1 MRRRRTN
8 PATKRLAQ
16 YGIVGLAIAA
26 SVIAGLQII
35 PPNFLPSTGILQISI
50 QSDPVIVSCH
60 GMNAENVTLTS
71 LVVNISSVR
80 VHRSGALNL
89 SGEWITLND
98 TPRTLDI
105 FQLNSVT
112 QLSSRSLPEGT
123 INVVRIDVA
132 SATANGSI
140 TLIVPPGHVQAEPS
154 AQVIGGM
161 TTSIVVMPH
170 VVCTGNGKFLLTP
183 ELTASSTTS
192 NDCSIISQSSL
203 GELSKVAGGGVSG
216 PTWALRTTA

>member
-50 QSDPVIVSCH
+50 QSDPVTVSCH
-60 GMNAENVTLTS
+60 GMNAENVTLKS

-80 VHRSGALNL
+80 VHRTGALDL
-89 SGEWITLND
+89 TGEWITLND

-132 SATANGSI
+132 SATANDGTVS
-140 TLIVPPGHVQAEPS
+140 LIVPPGHLQAEPS

-192 NDCSIISQSSL
+192 ND
-203 GELSKVAGGGVSG
+203 
-216 PTWALRTTA
+216 

>member
-50 QSDPVIVSCH
+50 QSDPVTVSCH

-80 VHRSGALNL
+80 VHRSGALSL
-89 SGEWITLND
+89 TGEWITLND

-105 FQLNSVT
+105 FQLTSVT

-132 SATANGSI
+132 SATANGSVS
-140 TLIVPPGHVQAEPS
+140 LIVPPGHLQAEPS

-192 NDCSIISQSSL
+192 ND
-203 GELSKVAGGGVSG
+203 
-216 PTWALRTTA
+216 

>member
-80 VHRSGALNL
+80 VNRSGAVNL
-89 SGEWITLND
+89 SGEWVTQND
-98 TPRTLDI
+98 TPRTLEFI
-105 FQLNSVT
+105 QLNRLTQLRQRSVT
-112 QLSSRSLPEGT
+112 
-123 INVVRIDVA
+123 
-132 SATANGSI
+132 
-140 TLIVPPGHVQAEPS
+140 
-154 AQVIGGM
+154 
-161 TTSIVVMPH
+161 
-170 VVCTGNGKFLLTP
+170 
-183 ELTASSTTS
+183 
-192 NDCSIISQSSL
+192 
-203 GELSKVAGGGVSG
+203 
-216 PTWALRTTA
+216 

>member
-1 MRRRRTN
+1 MT
-8 PATKRLAQ
+8 
-16 YGIVGLAIAA
+16 
-26 SVIAGLQII
+26 
-35 PPNFLPSTGILQISI
+35 
-50 QSDPVIVSCH
+50 
-60 GMNAENVTLTS
+60 
-71 LVVNISSVR
+71 
-80 VHRSGALNL
+80 
-89 SGEWITLND
+89 GEWITLND

-132 SATANGSI
+132 SATANGSVS
-140 TLIVPPGHVQAEPS
+140 LIVPPGHLQAEPS

-192 NDCSIISQSSL
+192 ND
-203 GELSKVAGGGVSG
+203 
-216 PTWALRTTA
+216 

>member
-50 QSDPVIVSCH
+50 QSDPVTVSCH

-80 VHRSGALNL
+80 VHRSGALSL
-89 SGEWITLND
+89 TGEWITLKD
-98 TPRTLDI
+98 SPRTLDSCTLPR
-105 FQLNSVT
+105 LN
-112 QLSSRSLPEGT
+112 
-123 INVVRIDVA
+123 
-132 SATANGSI
+132 
-140 TLIVPPGHVQAEPS
+140 
-154 AQVIGGM
+154 
-161 TTSIVVMPH
+161 
-170 VVCTGNGKFLLTP
+170 
-183 ELTASSTTS
+183 EL
-192 NDCSIISQSSL
+192 
-203 GELSKVAGGGVSG
+203 G
-216 PTWALRTTA
+216 

>member
-1 MRRRRTN
+1 
-8 PATKRLAQ
+8 
-16 YGIVGLAIAA
+16 
-26 SVIAGLQII
+26 
-35 PPNFLPSTGILQISI
+35 
-50 QSDPVIVSCH
+50 
-60 GMNAENVTLTS
+60 MNAENVTLTS

-132 SATANGSI
+132 SATANGSVS
-140 TLIVPPGHVQAEPS
+140 LIVPPGHLQAEPS

-192 NDCSIISQSSL
+192 ND
-203 GELSKVAGGGVSG
+203 
-216 PTWALRTTA
+216 